1 MSYFVNG
8 FGIGVYNQYLPYGR
22 LKVDTPRTTWTITL
36 SEAKAHLRI
45 ASAYTFDDTYITTLI
60 KIAQNVVEQE
70 TSLILDG
77 GIGMTYVA
85 DGFMPVIDLGVPATA
100 ITHVKY
106 RNSSDQLITLTE
118 GTDYKISNLG
128 FPNAPVRIYPSN
140 NTSWPSTA
148 EAPDVVT
155 IDFTAG
161 TTANNVPEGLREAIL
176 LVIGRYYEMRQDVIT
191 GTVVHEMPLGAKHL
205 INQFK
210 NATV

>member
-22 LKVDTPRTTWTITL
+22 LRIATPRSTWTITL

-77 GIGMTYVA
+77 GVGMTYIA

-100 ITHVKY
+100 IATVKY
-106 RNSSDQLITLTE
+106 INSSSQEITLTE
-118 GTDYKISNLG
+118 GTDYNISNLSYPG
-128 FPNAPVRIYPSN
+128 ATVRIYPTN
-140 NTSWPSTA
+140 NSSWPSTK
-148 EAPDVVT
+148 EAPDVVEVQ
-155 IDFTAG
+155 FTAG
-161 TTANNVPEGLREAIL
+161 THPTNVPEGLRAAIL